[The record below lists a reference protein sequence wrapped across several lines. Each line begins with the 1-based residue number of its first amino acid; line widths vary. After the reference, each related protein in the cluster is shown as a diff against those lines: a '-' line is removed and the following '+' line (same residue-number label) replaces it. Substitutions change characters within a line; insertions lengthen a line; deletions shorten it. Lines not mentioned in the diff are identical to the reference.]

1 MLWTIQINVNLS
13 YREKLVNSTQ
23 IKKSNYD
30 GRCIMK
36 ISARNILK
44 GRIKVVKPGAVNTE
58 IVIEL
63 PGGAEIV
70 SIITKDS
77 ADSLGLAPGKEVYAI
92 IKASNVMI
100 GVD

>member
-1 MLWTIQINVNLS
+1 
-13 YREKLVNSTQ
+13 
-23 IKKSNYD
+23 
-30 GRCIMK
+30 MK

-44 GRIKVVKPGAVNTE
+44 GKIKTVKPGAVNTE
-58 IVIEL
+58 VVVEL

-70 SIITKDS
+70 SIITKIS
-77 ADSLGLAPGKEVYAI
+77 ADSMSLAPGKEVYAI